1 MKKLIILI
9 AIFATTT
16 IMAQEKTMFGTN
28 PDISH
33 GGFGAP
39 VVKFTSVNGEFGV
52 LAGARGGWIINHQI
66 SLGIAGYGL
75 TTNTQLA
82 GLVDG
87 KVRYLDFG
95 YGGIELEY
103 IMASNEVIHLTLSG
117 LIGGGATNYRFT
129 KTYDYDSKMDK
140 DYKDLNLDSFFVGEP
155 SINAELNVTSFFRI
169 NVGVGYRFTSGSNN
183 DYITDSELSG
193 VSGQIQLKFGSF

>member
-9 AIFATTT
+9 AILAATSM
-16 IMAQEKTMFGTN
+16 MAQEKTMFGSN

-39 VVKFTSVNGEFGV
+39 VVKFTSINGEFGV
-52 LAGARGGWIINHQI
+52 LSGVRGGWIINHQI

-75 TTNTQLA
+75 TTNTELN

-95 YGGIELEY
+95 YGGFELEY
-103 IMASNEVIHLTLSG
+103 IMANNEVIHLTVSG
-117 LIGGGATNYRFT
+117 LIGAGGANYRFS
-129 KTYDYDSKMDK
+129 KTHK
-140 DYKDLNLDSFFVGEP
+140 DFDWEEDDLNSDAFFVGEP
-155 SINAELNVTSFFRI
+155 TVNAELNVTSFFRI
-169 NVGVGYRFTSGSNN
+169 NLGVGYRFVSGSNN

-193 VSGQIQLKFGSF
+193 ISGQIQLKFGSF